1 MFAALHRDKI
11 LNTAKI
17 DISCKLA
24 KDLFVKNIS
33 LHLNIKNYLL

>member
-17 DISCKLA
+17 DISCKSA
-24 KDLFVKNIS
+24 KDLLVKKHIFA
-33 LHLNIKNYLL
+33 LEH